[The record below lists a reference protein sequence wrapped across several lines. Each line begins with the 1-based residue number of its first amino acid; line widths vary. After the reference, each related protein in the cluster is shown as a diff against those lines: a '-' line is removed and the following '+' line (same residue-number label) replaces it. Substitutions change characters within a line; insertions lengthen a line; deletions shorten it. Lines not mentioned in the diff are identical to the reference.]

1 MIGGM
6 DQSLF
11 TVTNRVDP
19 LDRRQDELFEFG
31 TDGQSR
37 AFGRDHE
44 ACDIV
49 IWAAHNGTSLARRAG
64 EIWRWG
70 DELWIRN
77 LSTTHEIDI
86 STPGNPPEQPLRRR
100 RDHSAKGAACSIP
113 APFAVVTAPGG
124 CLLEIRQDQIAYGE
138 EALNYGLAEPTVAV
152 VPEVPEEFR
161 QLAAA
166 LCEPLLRGSR
176 LPAAYAEVLARLQRP
191 SLRALRK
198 DVEALCE
205 HYTGASAQLARRV
218 EQRRR
223 RQETTLGGIP
233 DPVRHG
239 TIYKFDLPDSAA
251 ADSRARS
258 LALPDYYE
266 VAILLVRHYRITI
279 DDLVLLPPAE
289 EPAEESA

>member
-1 MIGGM
+1 MG
-6 DQSLF
+6 QPLF

-19 LDRRQDELFEFG
+19 HDRRQDELFEFG

-37 AFGRDHE
+37 TFGRDHE
-44 ACDIV
+44 ASDIV
-49 IWAAHNGTSLARRAG
+49 IWPAHNGTSLARRAG

-77 LSTTHEIDI
+77 LATGHELDI

-100 RDHSAKGAACSIP
+100 RDHTARGAACSVP
-113 APFAVVTAPGG
+113 APFAIVTAPDG
-124 CLLEIRQDQIAYGE
+124 CFLEIRQDQISYGDE
-138 EALNYGLAEPTVAV
+138 PLNYGLPEPTVAV
-152 VPEVPEEFR
+152 VPEVPDEYR
-161 QLAAA
+161 RLAAA
-166 LCEPLLRGSR
+166 LCEPLLRGGR
-176 LPAAYAEVLARLQRP
+176 LPAAYAEVMARLKLP
-191 SLRALRK
+191 SLRALRR

-223 RQETTLGGIP
+223 RQEATLGGVP

-239 TIYKFDLPDSAA
+239 AIYKFDAPDAA
-251 ADSRARS
+251 DDSRARS

-266 VAILLVRHYRITI
+266 VAILLVRHYRITA
-279 DDLVLLPPAE
+279 DDLALLPQV
-289 EPAEESA
+289 SS